1 MTCLLCPIS
10 AKSSNW
16 SESVSDEKA
25 NYNYLDLSRPFL
37 NLFRDYFR
45 KMNDVRKFFSVFI
58 EHSIFS
64 RIMGLYMH
72 TDSVRFDL
80 LAV

>member
-1 MTCLLCPIS
+1 M
-10 AKSSNW
+10 
-16 SESVSDEKA
+16 
-25 NYNYLDLSRPFL
+25 
-37 NLFRDYFR
+37 
-45 KMNDVRKFFSVFI
+45 RKFFSVFI

-80 LAV
+80 LAIELSLGHGQAGLHGGRCPSGRVGRNKD